1 MNLVLAISG
10 LHGSGKSTYARALAE
25 AFGLRLVSAG
35 QFFRRIAKERGI
47 TLEQLTEDASKD
59 PRIDK
64 LIDDMTKHEAEKGNV
79 ILDGQLSGW
88 MAREKADIRIFLTAP
103 DNVRFE
109 RIALRD
115 GIPVEDAGK
124 QTLMREAAQRDRFI
138 RYYGID
144 PSDLSNYDV
153 VFDTSLESLNENIKI
168 LKNILSDYLAEKAKK

>member
-1 MNLVLAISG
+1 VDLVLAISG
-10 LHGSGKSTYARALAE
+10 LHGSGKSTYARAMAE
-25 AFGLRLVSAG
+25 GFGLRLVSAG

-47 TLEQLTEDASKD
+47 SLEQLTEEASRD
-59 PRIDK
+59 PRVDR
-64 LIDDMTKHEAEKGNV
+64 LIDDMTKREAEKGNV

-88 MAREKADIRIFLTAP
+88 MAREKADVKIFLTAP
-103 DNVRFE
+103 DSVRFE

-115 GIPVEDAGK
+115 GISVEDARE

-153 VFDTSLESLNENIKI
+153 VFDTSLEPVDENIKI
-168 LKNILSDYLAEKAKK
+168 LKNILSEYLAEKAKK